1 MTTLAHFQLLASM
14 LFAVGLFGAVTR
26 RNAIVVLLSIE
37 IMFNAANLSLVA
49 FWRYGPHPEQLSGV
63 VFAIFGITIAAA
75 EAAVGLALVIVIYRY
90 YKSIEVDKMRS
101 LKG

>member
-1 MTTLAHFQLLASM
+1 MTTLAHFQILASL
-14 LFAVGLFGAVTR
+14 LFAIGLFGAVTR
-26 RNAIVVLLSIE
+26 RNAIIVLLSIE

-49 FWRYGPHPEQLSGV
+49 FWRYSPHPEQLSGV
-63 VFAIFGITIAAA
+63 MFAIFGIAISAA

-90 YKSIEVDKMRS
+90 YKSIQVDEMRT

>member
-1 MTTLAHFQLLASM
+1 MNPLSNILMLAGL
-14 LFAVGLFGAVTR
+14 LFAIGLFGAVTR
-26 RNAIVVLLSIE
+26 RNAIIVLLSIE

-49 FWRYGPHPEQLSGV
+49 FWRYSPNPEQLSGV
-63 VFAIFGITIAAA
+63 MFAIFGIAIAGA

-90 YKSIEVDKMRS
+90 YKSIEVDRMTA

>member
-1 MTTLAHFQLLASM
+1 VNPLAHLLVLSSV
-14 LFAVGLFGAVTR
+14 LFAIGLFGAITR
-26 RNAIVVLLSIE
+26 RNAIVVLFSIE

-49 FWRYGPHPEQLSGV
+49 FWRYSPHPEQLGGLM
-63 VFAIFGITIAAA
+63 FAIFGIAIAGA

-90 YKSIEVDKMRS
+90 YKSVRVDQMRS